1 MQAND
6 LSIEQLAGQRLM
18 LGFDGSELTDEL
30 KFQIDT
36 IKAGGVILFA
46 RNIQDPSQVR
56 RLCFSIQD
64 YARSCGQPP
73 LFIAVDQE
81 GGVVARLKA
90 PFTEFPGNPAMS
102 GPADAIEFA
111 ETTAKELTEA
121 GFNMNMAP
129 VVDVAPE
136 SFDSVNA
143 KRIFG
148 HDPEYVAQMGSTV
161 IRHFQTNGLMAVAKH
176 FPGIGRTVLDSHYEL
191 PTLDSPLADMEAYD
205 LIPFRAAVENQAA
218 GIMLSHIRYTG
229 LDPDWPASLSAR
241 IANELLRQKLGY
253 NGLVI
258 TDDLDMGA
266 IAKHYDI
273 KTIIRRV
280 MNANVDIALICHPGP
295 NIEAARNEILQS
307 MREDA
312 GFYAEG
318 LASVNRMAELK
329 NQFIDTHNV

>member
-18 LGFDGSELTDEL
+18 VGFDGTELTDEL
-30 KFQIDT
+30 KLQIDT
-36 IKAGGVILFA
+36 MKVGGVILFA
-46 RNIQDPSQVR
+46 RNIETPSQVR

-64 YARSCGQPP
+64 YARFCGQPP
-73 LFIAVDQE
+73 LFMAVDQE

-90 PFTEFPGNPAMS
+90 PFTEFPGNPAMR
-102 GPADAIEFA
+102 GPEDAIEFA
-111 ETTAKELTEA
+111 EITAKELTEV

-129 VVDVAPE
+129 VMDAAPE
-136 SFDSVNA
+136 GLDSVNA

-148 HDPEYVAQMGSTV
+148 HDPAYVAEMGCTV
-161 IRHFQTNGLMAVAKH
+161 IRHFQKNGLMAVAKH

-191 PTLDSPLADMEAYD
+191 PTLDSPLAEMEAYD
-205 LIPFRAAVENQAA
+205 LIPFRAAIENQAA
-218 GIMLSHIRYTG
+218 GMMLSHIRYSG
-229 LDPDWPASLSAR
+229 IDSDWPASLSKK
-241 IANELLRQKLGY
+241 IAGDLLREQLGY

-273 KTIIRRV
+273 NTIIRQL
-280 MNANVDIALICHPGP
+280 MGANVDIALICHPGP
-295 NIEAARNEILQS
+295 NIEAARDQILKS

-312 GFYAEG
+312 GLYAQG
-318 LASVNRMAELK
+318 RASVFRMAELK
-329 NQFIDTHNV
+329 NQFIDTHDV

>member
-18 LGFDGSELTDEL
+18 VGFDGTELTDDI

-36 IKAGGVILFA
+36 IKVGGVILFA
-46 RNIQDPSQVR
+46 RNLETPTQVR

-64 YARSCGQPP
+64 YARFCGLPP

-90 PFTEFPGNPAMS
+90 PFTEFPGNPAMR
-102 GPADAIEFA
+102 GPEDAIQFA

-129 VVDVAPE
+129 VMDVAPE
-136 SFDSVNA
+136 GFDSVNV

-148 HDPEYVAQMGSTV
+148 HDPAYVAQMGSTV
-161 IRHFQTNGLMAVAKH
+161 IRHLQKNGLMAVAKH
-176 FPGIGRTVLDSHYEL
+176 FPGIGRTIRDSHHEL
-191 PTLDSPLADMEAYD
+191 PTLDSSLADMEAYD
-205 LIPFRAAVENQAA
+205 LIPFQAAVENRAA
-218 GIMLSHIRYTG
+218 GIMLSHIRYAG
-229 LDPDWPASLSAR
+229 IDPEWPASLSKK
-241 IANELLRQKLGY
+241 IAGDLLRAQLGY

-273 KTIIRRV
+273 KTIIQRV
-280 MNANVDIALICHPGP
+280 TNANVDIALICHPGP
-295 NIEAARNEILQS
+295 NIEAARDQILQS
-307 MREDA
+307 MREDD
-312 GFYAEG
+312 GLYAAG
-318 LASVNRMAELK
+318 LASVSRMAELK
-329 NQFIDTHNV
+329 NQYIDTHDF